1 MSKFACN
8 ENGLSKK
15 NRLLFALAVVVSLCF
30 GYGHCWEQDLMLNV
44 NVRDDYLVVGALGW
58 FPIPSVYYKVL
69 DYPYAHRY
77 AAIEKDF
84 EEDPGRLLWAVYY
97 PFPRYMYS
105 ALVATPDSVYV
116 DGKGDF
122 LSMEGEGDLG
132 MIPPKDLKLPAEGDS
147 LATLSPNSMR
157 RIWRGDAAIAPLSA
171 FDVIVSTLI
180 RVREA
185 YADRWDADRITLC
198 IDGSFFRQNRFHEL
212 TPLIIAL
219 KEIGFRYVWVNV
231 DDSDDAFRL
240 RSMEMAYREIYR
252 LTGLKPSMSLPRGF
266 RVASS
271 SRAIFKKLVG
281 MEKSKEFKKNI
292 DKLLE
297 EAAGSSKA
305 ESTRPSGKVLIPS
318 WADDI
323 KVRGSRSAKDVL
335 EIMHQRKPGLRHVY
349 NKFLKK
355 KPGFEGRV
363 VLRLEIAP
371 SGEVV
376 RTAVAYSSTGY
387 EEFDNAVSDYVGGI
401 PFGEVE
407 SGSAKVTIPLTFGF
421 SIL

>member
-1 MSKFACN
+1 M
-8 ENGLSKK
+8 E
-15 NRLLFALAVVVSLCF
+15 
-30 GYGHCWEQDLMLNV
+30 W
-44 NVRDDYLVVGALGW
+44 
-58 FPIPSVYYKVL
+58 
-69 DYPYAHRY
+69 AH
-77 AAIEKDF
+77 
-84 EEDPGRLLWAVYY
+84 
-97 PFPRYMYS
+97 
-105 ALVATPDSVYV
+105 
-116 DGKGDF
+116 
-122 LSMEGEGDLG
+122 
-132 MIPPKDLKLPAEGDS
+132 
-147 LATLSPNSMR
+147 
-157 RIWRGDAAIAPLSA
+157 
-171 FDVIVSTLI
+171 
-180 RVREA
+180 
-185 YADRWDADRITLC
+185 
-198 IDGSFFRQNRFHEL
+198 Q
-212 TPLIIAL
+212 
-219 KEIGFRYVWVNV
+219 
-231 DDSDDAFRL
+231 
-240 RSMEMAYREIYR
+240 EIYR
-252 LTGLKPSMSLPRGF
+252 LSGLKPSMSLPRGF

-297 EAAGSSKA
+297 EATGSSKA

-335 EIMHQRKPGLRHVY
+335 EIMHQREPGLRHVY

-407 SGSAKVTIPLTFGF
+407 SGSTKVTIPLTFGF

>member
-1 MSKFACN
+1 MTD
-8 ENGLSKK
+8 
-15 NRLLFALAVVVSLCF
+15 RILFALAVVVSLCF
-30 GYGHCWEQDLMLNV
+30 GYGHCWEQDLMFSLGIN
-44 NVRDDYLVVGALGW
+44 DDHLVIGARGG
-58 FPIPSVYYKVL
+58 FDPKVYYRVL

-171 FDVIVSTLI
+171 FDVIVRTLI
-180 RVREA
+180 RYRKW
-185 YADRWDADRITLC
+185 YADRWDVDRIYLV
-198 IDGSFFRQNRFHEL
+198 IDGSFFRQNKFHEL
-212 TPLIIAL
+212 HPLIIAL
-219 KEIGFRYVWVNV
+219 KEIGFRYVEVMVNV
-231 DDSDDAFRL
+231 NKDDDAFRI
-240 RSMEMAYREIYR
+240 SAMEWAHQEIYR

-281 MEKSKEFKKNI
+281 MEKSKECKKNI

-297 EAAGSSKA
+297 EATGSSKA

-363 VLRLEIAP
+363 VLRLEIAS
-371 SGEVV
+371 SGEVLH
-376 RTAVAYSSTGY
+376 TAVAYSSTGY
-387 EEFDNAVSDYVGGI
+387 KEFDNAVRDYVGQMT
-401 PFGEVE
+401 FGAVE
-407 SGSAKVTIPLTFGF
+407 SGSAKVTIPLTFDKE
-421 SIL
+421 

>member
-1 MSKFACN
+1 MSD
-8 ENGLSKK
+8 
-15 NRLLFALAVVVSLCF
+15 RILFALAVVVSLCF

-185 YADRWDADRITLC
+185 YADRWDADRIYLV
-198 IDGSFFRQNRFHEL
+198 IDGSFFRQNKFHEL
-212 TPLIIAL
+212 HPLIIAL
-219 KEIGFRYVWVNV
+219 KEIGFRYVEVMVNV
-231 DDSDDAFRL
+231 NKDDDAFRI
-240 RSMEMAYREIYR
+240 SAMEWAHQEIYR
-252 LTGLKPSMSLPRGF
+252 LTGLERPKTNPSDDLR
-266 RVASS
+266 RV
-271 SRAIFKKLVG
+271 
-281 MEKSKEFKKNI
+281 E
-292 DKLLE
+292 
-297 EAAGSSKA
+297 
-305 ESTRPSGKVLIPS
+305 TRPGIMEETVREEISKKFSDKFFTESAGRMKDYKAKTSGWVKFLWTKDV
-318 WADDI
+318 
-323 KVRGSRSAKDVL
+323 KVRGSRSAEDVA
-335 EIMHQRKPGLRHVY
+335 EIMRQRSPGLEHIY

-363 VLRLEIAP
+363 VLRFEIAS
-371 SGEVV
+371 SGEVLH
-376 RTAVAYSSTGY
+376 TAVAYSSTGY
-387 EEFDNAVSDYVGGI
+387 KEFDNAVRDYVGQMT
-401 PFGEVE
+401 FGEVE
-407 SGSAKVTIPLTFGF
+407 SGNAKVTIPLTFGF

>member
-15 NRLLFALAVVVSLCF
+15 NRLLFALAVSLCF

-180 RVREA
+180 RVRET

-198 IDGSFFRQNRFHEL
+198 IEGSFFRQNKFHEL
-212 TPLIIAL
+212 HPLIIAL
-219 KEIGFRYVWVNV
+219 KEIGFKYLWVYV
-231 DDSDDAFRL
+231 DEPDEAFRI
-240 RSMEMAYREIYR
+240 SAMEWVHQEIYR
-252 LTGLKPSMSLPRGF
+252 LTGLERPKINPSGDLR
-266 RVASS
+266 
-271 SRAIFKKLVG
+271 LV
-281 MEKSKEFKKNI
+281 E
-292 DKLLE
+292 
-297 EAAGSSKA
+297 
-305 ESTRPSGKVLIPS
+305 TRPSIMEETVRKKISKKFSDKFFTESAGRMKDYKAKAFGWVEFL
-318 WADDI
+318 WTKDV
-323 KVRGSRSAKDVL
+323 KVRGSRSAEDVA
-335 EIMHQRKPGLRHVY
+335 ETMRQRSPGLEHIY

-355 KPGFEGRV
+355 KPRFKGRV
-363 VLRLEIAP
+363 VLRFEIAP
-371 SGEVV
+371 SGEVA
-376 RTAVAYSSTGY
+376 RPTVAYSSTGY
-387 EEFDNAVSDYVGGI
+387 EEFDNAVRDYIGQMT
-401 PFGEVE
+401 FGEVE
-407 SGSAKVTIPLTFGF
+407 SGNAKVTIPLTFGF

>member
-1 MSKFACN
+1 MTDRILFA
-8 ENGLSKK
+8 
-15 NRLLFALAVVVSLCF
+15 FALAVSLCF

-105 ALVATPDSVYV
+105 AMVAAPDSVYV

-147 LATLSPNSMR
+147 LATLSPNSTR
-157 RIWRGDAAIAPLSA
+157 RVWRGDAAIAPLSA

-185 YADRWDADRITLC
+185 YADRWDVDRITLC

-219 KEIGFRYVWVNV
+219 KEIGFKYVWVDV
-231 DDSDDAFRL
+231 YELDEDFRL
-240 RSMEMAYREIYR
+240 RSIKMAYREIYR
-252 LTGLKPSMSLPRGF
+252 LTGLAPQMEDPRSFRRLVAPSLKMELATLHAMEF
-266 RVASS
+266 L
-271 SRAIFKKLVG
+271 KK
-281 MEKSKEFKKNI
+281 FNNDI
-292 DKLLE
+292 DRILG

-335 EIMHQRKPGLRHVY
+335 ETIRRRGPELCDIY
-349 NKFLKK
+349 NNFLKK
-355 KPGFEGRV
+355 KSGFDGRV
-363 VLRLEIAP
+363 VLRFEIAP

-387 EEFDNAVSDYVGGI
+387 KEFDNAVRDYVGQMT
-401 PFGEVE
+401 FGEVE
-407 SGSAKVTIPLTFGF
+407 SGSTKVVVPLTFYQ
-421 SIL
+421 

>member
-1 MSKFACN
+1 MTDRILFA
-8 ENGLSKK
+8 
-15 NRLLFALAVVVSLCF
+15 FALAVSLCF

-84 EEDPGRLLWAVYY
+84 EEDSGRLLWAVYY

-122 LSMEGEGDLG
+122 LSLPGEGYLG
-132 MIPPKDLKLPAEGDS
+132 MNPPRDLKLPAEGDS

-185 YADRWDADRITLC
+185 YADRWDVDRIYLV
-198 IDGSFFRQNRFHEL
+198 IDGSFFRQNKFHEL
-212 TPLIIAL
+212 HPLIIAL
-219 KEIGFRYVWVNV
+219 KEIGFRYVEVMVNV
-231 DDSDDAFRL
+231 NKDDDAFRI
-240 RSMEMAYREIYR
+240 SAMEWAHQEIYR
-252 LTGLKPSMSLPRGF
+252 LTGLERPKTNPSDDLR
-266 RVASS
+266 RV
-271 SRAIFKKLVG
+271 
-281 MEKSKEFKKNI
+281 E
-292 DKLLE
+292 
-297 EAAGSSKA
+297 
-305 ESTRPSGKVLIPS
+305 TRPGIMEETVREEISKKFSDKFFTESAGRMKDYKAKAFGWVEFL
-318 WADDI
+318 WTKDV
-323 KVRGSRSAKDVL
+323 KVRGSRSAEDVA
-335 EIMHQRKPGLRHVY
+335 ETMRQRSPGLEHIY

-355 KPGFEGRV
+355 KPRFKGRV
-363 VLRLEIAP
+363 VWRFEIAP
-371 SGEVV
+371 SGEVA
-376 RTAVAYSSTGY
+376 RPTVAYSSTGY
-387 EEFDNAVSDYVGGI
+387 EEFDNAIRDAVGQMT
-401 PFGEVE
+401 FGTVE

-421 SIL
+421 WVL

>member
-198 IDGSFFRQNRFHEL
+198 IDGSFLGR
-212 TPLIIAL
+212 
-219 KEIGFRYVWVNV
+219 IG
-231 DDSDDAFRL
+231 
-240 RSMEMAYREIYR
+240 SM
-252 LTGLKPSMSLPRGF
+252 
-266 RVASS
+266 
-271 SRAIFKKLVG
+271 
-281 MEKSKEFKKNI
+281 N
-292 DKLLE
+292 
-297 EAAGSSKA
+297 
-305 ESTRPSGKVLIPS
+305 
-318 WADDI
+318 
-323 KVRGSRSAKDVL
+323 
-335 EIMHQRKPGLRHVY
+335 
-349 NKFLKK
+349 
-355 KPGFEGRV
+355 
-363 VLRLEIAP
+363 
-371 SGEVV
+371 
-376 RTAVAYSSTGY
+376 
-387 EEFDNAVSDYVGGI
+387 
-401 PFGEVE
+401 
-407 SGSAKVTIPLTFGF
+407 
-421 SIL
+421 

>member
-15 NRLLFALAVVVSLCF
+15 SRLLFALAVVVSLCF

-132 MIPPKDLKLPAEGDS
+132 VIPPRDLKLPAEGDS

-212 TPLIIAL
+212 TPLITAL
-219 KEIGFRYVWVNV
+219 KEIGFKYVWVDV
-231 DDSDDAFRL
+231 YELDEAFRI
-240 RSMEMAYREIYR
+240 SAMEWAHQEIYR
-252 LTGLKPSMSLPRGF
+252 LSGLERPKINPSGDLR
-266 RVASS
+266 
-271 SRAIFKKLVG
+271 LV
-281 MEKSKEFKKNI
+281 E
-292 DKLLE
+292 
-297 EAAGSSKA
+297 
-305 ESTRPSGKVLIPS
+305 TRPSIMEETVRKKISKKFSDKFFTESAGRMKDYKAKAFGWVEFL
-318 WADDI
+318 WTKDV
-323 KVRGSRSAKDVL
+323 KVRGSRSAEDVA
-335 EIMHQRKPGLRHVY
+335 ETMRQRSPGLEHIY

-355 KPGFEGRV
+355 KPRFKGRV
-363 VLRLEIAP
+363 VLRFEIAP
-371 SGEVV
+371 SGEVA
-376 RTAVAYSSTGY
+376 RPTVAYSSTGY
-387 EEFDNAVSDYVGGI
+387 EEFDNAIRDYVGQMT
-401 PFGEVE
+401 FGEVE
-407 SGSAKVTIPLTFGF
+407 SGNAKVTIPLTFGF

>member
-1 MSKFACN
+1 
-8 ENGLSKK
+8 
-15 NRLLFALAVVVSLCF
+15 
-30 GYGHCWEQDLMLNV
+30 MLNV

-219 KEIGFRYVWVNV
+219 KEIGFKYVWVDV
-231 DDSDDAFRL
+231 YELDEDFRL
-240 RSMEMAYREIYR
+240 RSIKMSYREIYR

-281 MEKSKEFKKNI
+281 MEKSKEFKKQKYGQTFV
-292 DKLLE
+292 DAVRQTLGL
-297 EAAGSSKA
+297 SSL
-305 ESTRPSGKVLIPS
+305 T
-318 WADDI
+318 D
-323 KVRGSRSAKDVL
+323 
-335 EIMHQRKPGLRHVY
+335 
-349 NKFLKK
+349 
-355 KPGFEGRV
+355 
-363 VLRLEIAP
+363 
-371 SGEVV
+371 
-376 RTAVAYSSTGY
+376 
-387 EEFDNAVSDYVGGI
+387 SDENV
-401 PFGEVE
+401 
-407 SGSAKVTIPLTFGF
+407 
-421 SIL
+421 

>member
-1 MSKFACN
+1 MSD
-8 ENGLSKK
+8 
-15 NRLLFALAVVVSLCF
+15 RILFALAVVVSLCF

-185 YADRWDADRITLC
+185 YADRWDADRIYLV
-198 IDGSFFRQNRFHEL
+198 IDGSFFRQNKFHEL
-212 TPLIIAL
+212 HPLIIAL
-219 KEIGFRYVWVNV
+219 KEIGFRYVEVMVNV
-231 DDSDDAFRL
+231 NKDDDAFRI
-240 RSMEMAYREIYR
+240 SAMEWAHQEIYR
-252 LTGLKPSMSLPRGF
+252 LTGLERPKTNPSDDLR
-266 RVASS
+266 RV
-271 SRAIFKKLVG
+271 
-281 MEKSKEFKKNI
+281 E
-292 DKLLE
+292 
-297 EAAGSSKA
+297 
-305 ESTRPSGKVLIPS
+305 TRPGIMEETVREEISKKFSDKFFTESAGRMKDYKAKAFGWVEFL
-318 WADDI
+318 WTKDV
-323 KVRGSRSAKDVL
+323 KVRGSRSAEDVA
-335 EIMHQRKPGLRHVY
+335 EIMRQRSPGLEHIY

-355 KPGFEGRV
+355 KPRFKGRV
-363 VLRLEIAP
+363 VLRFEIAP
-371 SGEVV
+371 SGEVA
-376 RTAVAYSSTGY
+376 RPTVAYSSTGY
-387 EEFDNAVSDYVGGI
+387 EEFDNAIRDAVGQMT
-401 PFGEVE
+401 FGTVE

-421 SIL
+421 WVL

>member
-1 MSKFACN
+1 MTD
-8 ENGLSKK
+8 
-15 NRLLFALAVVVSLCF
+15 RLLFALAVAVSLCF

-84 EEDPGRLLWAVYY
+84 EDDPGRVLWAVHY
-97 PFPRYMYS
+97 PFPRYLYLAM
-105 ALVATPDSVYV
+105 VAAPDSVYV

-132 MIPPKDLKLPAEGDS
+132 MIPPRGLKLPAEGDS

-185 YADRWDADRITLC
+185 YADRWDVDRISLY

-231 DDSDDAFRL
+231 DDSDDAFRF
-240 RSMEMAYREIYR
+240 RSMEMAHREIYR

-335 EIMHQRKPGLRHVY
+335 ETIRRRGPELCDIY
-349 NKFLKK
+349 NNFLKK
-355 KPGFEGRV
+355 KSGFDGRV
-363 VLRLEIAP
+363 VLRFEIAP

-407 SGSAKVTIPLTFGF
+407 SGSTKVTIPFTFDKE
-421 SIL
+421 

>member
-1 MSKFACN
+1 MTDRILFA
-8 ENGLSKK
+8 
-15 NRLLFALAVVVSLCF
+15 FALAVSLCF

-58 FPIPSVYYKVL
+58 FPIPPVYYKVL

-77 AAIEKDF
+77 AAIKKDF

-157 RIWRGDAAIAPLSA
+157 RIWRGDAVIAPLSA

-185 YADRWDADRITLC
+185 YADRWDADRIYLC
-198 IDGSFFRQNRFHEL
+198 IDGSFFRQNKFHEL

-219 KEIGFRYVWVNV
+219 KEIGFKYVWVIV
-231 DDSDDAFRL
+231 YESDEGFRV
-240 RSMEMAYREIYR
+240 RAMEWAHQEIYR
-252 LTGLKPSMSLPRGF
+252 LSGLERPKINPSDDSSQVETRPGIMEETVREGISKKIGDKLYMEL
-266 RVASS
+266 AS
-271 SRAIFKKLVG
+271 
-281 MEKSKEFKKNI
+281 KSKDYKAKTSGWVKF
-292 DKLLE
+292 LE
-297 EAAGSSKA
+297 AN
-305 ESTRPSGKVLIPS
+305 
-318 WADDI
+318 DI

-363 VLRLEIAP
+363 VLRLEIAS
-371 SGEVV
+371 SGEVLH
-376 RTAVAYSSTGY
+376 TAVAYSSTGY
-387 EEFDNAVSDYVGGI
+387 KEFDNAVRDYVGGI

-407 SGSAKVTIPLTFGF
+407 SGNAKVTIPLTFYQ
-421 SIL
+421 

>member
-1 MSKFACN
+1 MSD
-8 ENGLSKK
+8 
-15 NRLLFALAVVVSLCF
+15 RILFALAVVVSLCF

-185 YADRWDADRITLC
+185 YADRWDVDRIYLV
-198 IDGSFFRQNRFHEL
+198 IDGSFFRQNKFHEL
-212 TPLIIAL
+212 HPLIIAL
-219 KEIGFRYVWVNV
+219 KEIGFKYLWVYV
-231 DDSDDAFRL
+231 DEPDEAFRI
-240 RSMEMAYREIYR
+240 SAMEWAHQEIYR
-252 LTGLKPSMSLPRGF
+252 LTGLERPKTNPSDDLR
-266 RVASS
+266 RV
-271 SRAIFKKLVG
+271 
-281 MEKSKEFKKNI
+281 E
-292 DKLLE
+292 
-297 EAAGSSKA
+297 
-305 ESTRPSGKVLIPS
+305 TRPGIMEETVREEISKKFSDKFFTESAGRMKDYKAKAFGWVEFL
-318 WADDI
+318 WTKDV
-323 KVRGSRSAKDVL
+323 KVRGSRSAEDVA
-335 EIMHQRKPGLRHVY
+335 EIMRQRSPGLEHIY

-355 KPGFEGRV
+355 KPRFKGRV
-363 VLRLEIAP
+363 VLRFEIAP
-371 SGEVV
+371 SGEVA
-376 RTAVAYSSTGY
+376 RPTVAYSSTGY
-387 EEFDNAVSDYVGGI
+387 EEFDNAIRDAVGQMT
-401 PFGEVE
+401 FGTVE

-421 SIL
+421 WVL

>member
-1 MSKFACN
+1 MTDRILFA
-8 ENGLSKK
+8 
-15 NRLLFALAVVVSLCF
+15 FALAVSLCF

-132 MIPPKDLKLPAEGDS
+132 MIPPRDLKLPAEGDS

-185 YADRWDADRITLC
+185 YADRWDVDRIYLV
-198 IDGSFFRQNRFHEL
+198 IDGSFFRQNKFHEL
-212 TPLIIAL
+212 HPLIIAL
-219 KEIGFRYVWVNV
+219 KEIGFRYVEVMVNV
-231 DDSDDAFRL
+231 NKDDDAFRI
-240 RSMEMAYREIYR
+240 SAMEWAHQEIYR
-252 LTGLKPSMSLPRGF
+252 LTGLERPKTNPSDDLR
-266 RVASS
+266 RV
-271 SRAIFKKLVG
+271 
-281 MEKSKEFKKNI
+281 E
-292 DKLLE
+292 
-297 EAAGSSKA
+297 
-305 ESTRPSGKVLIPS
+305 TRPGIMEETVREEISKKFSDKFFTESAGRMKDYKAKAFGWVEFL
-318 WADDI
+318 WTKDV
-323 KVRGSRSAKDVL
+323 KVRGSRSAEDVA
-335 EIMHQRKPGLRHVY
+335 EIMRQRSPGLRHIY

-355 KPGFEGRV
+355 NPKFDGRV
-363 VLRLEIAP
+363 VLRFEIAP

-407 SGSAKVTIPLTFGF
+407 SGSTKVVVPLTFDQR
-421 SIL
+421 

>member
-1 MSKFACN
+1 MTD
-8 ENGLSKK
+8 
-15 NRLLFALAVVVSLCF
+15 RILFALAVSLCF

-122 LSMEGEGDLG
+122 LSLPGEGDLG
-132 MIPPKDLKLPAEGDS
+132 MNLPKDLKLPAEGDS

-185 YADRWDADRITLC
+185 YADRWDVDRISLC
-198 IDGSFFRQNRFHEL
+198 IDGSFFRQNKFHEL
-212 TPLIIAL
+212 SPLIIAL
-219 KEIGFRYVWVNV
+219 KEIGFKYLWVYV
-231 DDSDDAFRL
+231 DEPDEAFRI
-240 RSMEMAYREIYR
+240 SAMEWAHQEIYR
-252 LTGLKPSMSLPRGF
+252 LSGLERPKTNPSDDLR
-266 RVASS
+266 RVETRPGIMEETVREEIS
-271 SRAIFKKLVG
+271 KKIG
-281 MEKSKEFKKNI
+281 
-292 DKLLE
+292 DKLYMEL
-297 EAAGSSKA
+297 ASKLKDYKA
-305 ESTRPSGKVLIPS
+305 KTSGWVKFLWTKDV
-318 WADDI
+318 
-323 KVRGSRSAKDVL
+323 KVRGSRSAEDVA
-335 EIMHQRKPGLRHVY
+335 EIMRQRSPGLKHIY

-363 VLRLEIAP
+363 VLRLEIAS
-371 SGEVV
+371 SGEVLH
-376 RTAVAYSSTGY
+376 TAVAYSSTGY
-387 EEFDNAVSDYVGGI
+387 EEFDNAIRDYVGQMT
-401 PFGEVE
+401 FGEVE
-407 SGSAKVTIPLTFGF
+407 SGSTKVTIPFTFYQ
-421 SIL
+421 

>member
-1 MSKFACN
+1 MTD
-8 ENGLSKK
+8 
-15 NRLLFALAVVVSLCF
+15 RILFTIALAVSLYF

-198 IDGSFFRQNRFHEL
+198 ID
-212 TPLIIAL
+212 
-219 KEIGFRYVWVNV
+219 
-231 DDSDDAFRL
+231 
-240 RSMEMAYREIYR
+240 AYREIYR

-297 EAAGSSKA
+297 GAAGSSKA

-323 KVRGSRSAKDVL
+323 KVRGSRSAEDVA
-335 EIMHQRKPGLRHVY
+335 EIMRQRSPGLRHVY

-371 SGEVV
+371 SGEVLH
-376 RTAVAYSSTGY
+376 TAVAYSSTGY
-387 EEFDNAVSDYVGGI
+387 KEFDNAVRDYVGQMT
-401 PFGEVE
+401 FGEVE
-407 SGSAKVTIPLTFGF
+407 SGNAKVVVPLTFYQ
-421 SIL
+421 

>member
-1 MSKFACN
+1 MSD
-8 ENGLSKK
+8 
-15 NRLLFALAVVVSLCF
+15 RIHFALAVVVSLCF

-281 MEKSKEFKKNI
+281 MVKSKEFKKNI

-335 EIMHQRKPGLRHVY
+335 ETIRRRGPELCDIY
-349 NKFLKK
+349 NNFLKK
-355 KPGFEGRV
+355 KSGFDGRV
-363 VLRLEIAP
+363 VLRFEIAP

-401 PFGEVE
+401 SFGEVE
-407 SGSAKVTIPLTFGF
+407 SGSTKVVVPLTFYQR
-421 SIL
+421 

>member
-1 MSKFACN
+1 MTDRILFA
-8 ENGLSKK
+8 
-15 NRLLFALAVVVSLCF
+15 FALAVSLCF

-97 PFPRYMYS
+97 PFPRYLYS

-132 MIPPKDLKLPAEGDS
+132 MIPPRDLKLPAEGDS

-198 IDGSFFRQNRFHEL
+198 IDGSFFRHNKFHEL
-212 TPLIIAL
+212 HPLIIAL
-219 KEIGFRYVWVNV
+219 KEIGFKYVWVYV
-231 DDSDDAFRL
+231 DEPDEAFRI
-240 RSMEMAYREIYR
+240 SAMEWAYREIYR
-252 LTGLKPSMSLPRGF
+252 LTGLAPQMDDPRSFRRLVAPSLKMELATLHAMEF
-266 RVASS
+266 L
-271 SRAIFKKLVG
+271 KK
-281 MEKSKEFKKNI
+281 FNNDI
-292 DKLLE
+292 DRILGEVTGL
-297 EAAGSSKA
+297 SKA
-305 ESTRPSGKVLIPS
+305 DSDTPSGEVFIPS

-323 KVRGSRSAKDVL
+323 KVRGSRSAEDVL
-335 EIMHQRKPGLRHVY
+335 EIMRQRKPGLRHIY

-355 KPGFEGRV
+355 NPKFEGRV

-387 EEFDNAVSDYVGGI
+387 KEFDNAVSDYVGGI

-407 SGSAKVTIPLTFGF
+407 SGSTKVVVPLTFYQ
-421 SIL
+421 

>member
-1 MSKFACN
+1 MTDRILFA
-8 ENGLSKK
+8 
-15 NRLLFALAVVVSLCF
+15 FALAVSLCF
-30 GYGHCWEQDLMLNV
+30 DYGHCWEQDLMLNV

-157 RIWRGDAAIAPLSA
+157 RVWRGDAVIAPLSA
-171 FDVIVSTLI
+171 FDVIVRTLI
-180 RVREA
+180 RYRKW
-185 YADRWDADRITLC
+185 YADRWDVDRISLY

-219 KEIGFRYVWVNV
+219 KEIGFRYVRVDV
-231 DDSDDAFRL
+231 DDSDDAFRF
-240 RSMEMAYREIYR
+240 RSMEMAHREIYR
-252 LTGLKPSMSLPRGF
+252 LIGLAPQMDDPRSFRRLVAPSLKMELARLPAMEFLKKFNNDIDRILGEVTGL
-266 RVASS
+266 
-271 SRAIFKKLVG
+271 
-281 MEKSKEFKKNI
+281 
-292 DKLLE
+292 
-297 EAAGSSKA
+297 SKA
-305 ESTRPSGKVLIPS
+305 DSDTPSGKVFIP
-318 WADDI
+318 WRADDI

-335 EIMHQRKPGLRHVY
+335 EIMDQREPGLRHVY

-363 VLRLEIAP
+363 VLRLEIAS
-371 SGEVV
+371 SGEVLH
-376 RTAVAYSSTGY
+376 TAVAYSSTGY
-387 EEFDNAVSDYVGGI
+387 EAFDNAVRDYVGRMT
-401 PFGEVE
+401 FGEVE
-407 SGSAKVTIPLTFGF
+407 SGNAKVTIPLTFGF

>member
-1 MSKFACN
+1 MSD
-8 ENGLSKK
+8 
-15 NRLLFALAVVVSLCF
+15 RILFALAVVVSLCF

-185 YADRWDADRITLC
+185 YADRWDVDRIYLY
-198 IDGSFFRQNRFHEL
+198 IDGGFFRQNKFHEL
-212 TPLIIAL
+212 HPLIIAL
-219 KEIGFRYVWVNV
+219 KEIGFKYVWVYV
-231 DDSDDAFRL
+231 DEPDEAFRI
-240 RSMEMAYREIYR
+240 SAMEWAHQEIYR
-252 LTGLKPSMSLPRGF
+252 LSGLERPKTNPSDDLR
-266 RVASS
+266 RVETRPGIMEETVREEIS
-271 SRAIFKKLVG
+271 KKIG
-281 MEKSKEFKKNI
+281 
-292 DKLLE
+292 DKLYMEL
-297 EAAGSSKA
+297 ASKLKDYKA
-305 ESTRPSGKVLIPS
+305 KTSGWVKFLG
-318 WADDI
+318 ANDI
-323 KVRGSRSAKDVL
+323 KMRGSRSAKDVL
-335 EIMHQRKPGLRHVY
+335 KIMRQRTPGLRHVY

-387 EEFDNAVSDYVGGI
+387 EEFDNAVRDYVGQMT
-401 PFGEVE
+401 FGEVE
-407 SGSAKVTIPLTFGF
+407 SGNAKVTIPLTFGF